1 MATRYAAFFA
11 FLLPSVLQAQGW
23 ETRADLPVD
32 LTFPVVVEL
41 NGNIHV
47 MGGGGPSGASNVHM
61 RYTPAT
67 DTWDYRADVPY
78 LAQQPCGAVLDGKIH
93 YCGGGYPNT
102 GTPLNDHYVYDPVLD
117 SWTQAADLPF
127 PTAINEA
134 ASVHGQFYV
143 LTGQPN
149 KQLCQSYDPGN
160 DSWTAHASLPDL
172 NFWYGAVLAMGN
184 TIYRF
189 GGGGYIAPTN
199 VAHVYDVDSDSWT
212 SLPPMTNALHA
223 IAGANVGDSLIC
235 LAGGYFNPNDYAN
248 VWLYHPLTQQ
258 YQAMEPLPAGRT
270 YHSMVS
276 AGGCVYV
283 VGGNNDLEPTMGVS
297 LIRNCS
303 IGAVGVNELA
313 NAWRPY
319 IASNTAS
326 AFELQLASGAKA
338 DDRVEVIDAQGK
350 IVARRS
356 LASGS
361 TMLRGEDHA
370 VGVYGIVITI
380 GGKRYM
386 EYWVNGR

>member
-1 MATRYAAFFA
+1 MAHRYAAFLS
-11 FLLPSVLQAQGW
+11 FLLPSLLLAQGW
-23 ETRADLPVD
+23 ETRADLPID

-47 MGGGGPSGASNVHM
+47 MGGGGPGGASNVHM

-67 DTWDYRADVPY
+67 DTWDYRTDVPY

-102 GTPLNDHYVYDPVLD
+102 GTPLNDHYVYDPALD

-134 ASVHGQFYV
+134 ASINGLFYV
-143 LTGQPN
+143 LTGQPD
-149 KQLCQSYDPGN
+149 KQLCQSYDPAT
-160 DSWTAHASLPDL
+160 DDWTAALPLPDL

-189 GGGGYIAPTN
+189 GGGGFTAPTN
-199 VAHVYDVDSDSWT
+199 VAHVYDVANDSWT
-212 SLPPMTNALHA
+212 PLPVMSDPLHA
-223 IAGANVGDSLIC
+223 VAGANVGDSLIC
-235 LAGGYFNPNDYAN
+235 LSGGYYAQTEQDD

-258 YQAMEPLPAGRT
+258 YQPLEPLPVGRD

-283 VGGNNDLEPTMGVS
+283 VGGNSDLDPNMGVS

-313 NAWRPY
+313 NGWRPY
-319 IASNTAS
+319 VAAITPNGVQ
-326 AFELQLASGAKA
+326 LQLTSGGSAR
-338 DDRVEVIDAQGK
+338 DLVELIDAQGK
-350 IVARRS
+350 IITQRS

-361 TMLRGEDHA
+361 ATLRGGDHA
-370 VGVYGIVITI
+370 TGAYSVVITT

-386 EYWVNGR
+386 ERWVNE